1 MRLLHHRPTE
11 IILAIS
17 FSILGCAIIQ
27 LPELILFLREYIRNL
42 WFQTHSFFKG
52 SHKKEFKT
60 NNTKTSNEA
69 NIRYFQSATRVTPT
83 TTEYLSETKL
93 GLEDKLRL
101 ILERMDQQEL
111 KWDQKFESLKN
122 NH

>member
-1 MRLLHHRPTE
+1 MNDH
-11 IILAIS
+11 S
-17 FSILGCAIIQ
+17 FLILGCAIIQ
-27 LPELILFLREYIRNL
+27 LPELILFLREYIGNA
-42 WFQTHSFFKG
+42 WFQIHSFFKG
-52 SHKKEFKT
+52 SRIKKFNT
-60 NNTKTSNEA
+60 NNNKTSKEA
-69 NIRYFQSATRVTPT
+69 NIRYFQSAAILTPT
-83 TTEYLSETKL
+83 TTECISEAKL